1 MRTPQARPGPGT
13 PSYPGPGQQ
22 SYPGNGQQSYP
33 GNGQQSY
40 SGNGQQSY
48 SGNGQQSYSGNG
60 QRPHPGNGQQPY
72 PGNGQ
77 RPGPGTQSYPGQPRA
92 VPPQPPG
99 QGPAPQSRP
108 APTPSSRPG
117 RGRHAAG
124 PRPRNQAPGR
134 DSAGPGRDAA
144 DSGQGTADSGDA
156 KADAAGKKRKNFW
169 RELLAIVV
177 AAAALT
183 LLVKAFIVQVYKIP
197 SGSMENTLLIND
209 RVLVNKLVY
218 HFRSIDRGDVVVFSG
233 QNSWGPDAPPP
244 SSDPVVRLWDD
255 VLSDIGLQSSQTY
268 YIKRVIGLPGD
279 RVACCTDGKVTVNGV
294 PLNET
299 SYIYPGDAP
308 SFPFKTV
315 TVPSGYLW
323 VMGDHRGDSDDSRY
337 HTGDPGGGAIPES
350 EVVGRAFLIIWPPSQ
365 ISDLPIPST
374 FQQAALHAGAAGAAV
389 LNVSGAAVNV
399 GSAALSLV
407 AAVPVAGTAGAAG
420 IISAPLLLRRR
431 RRSRRALS
439 PPLLLRRASQLRES
453 PVLRRR
459 HRTPPRP

>member
-1 MRTPQARPGPGT
+1 VRTPRARPGSAGQPWSGT
-13 PSYPGPGQQ
+13 P
-22 SYPGNGQQSYP
+22 
-33 GNGQQSY
+33 
-40 SGNGQQSY
+40 
-48 SGNGQQSYSGNG
+48 
-60 QRPHPGNGQQPY
+60 R
-72 PGNGQ
+72 
-77 RPGPGTQSYPGQPRA
+77 QPRP
-92 VPPQPPG
+92 VSPSQPG
-99 QGPAPQSRP
+99 QGPAPQSRQGP
-108 APTPSSRPG
+108 RSQARPG

-124 PRPRNQAPGR
+124 PRPRNQV
-134 DSAGPGRDAA
+134 PGRDAG
-144 DSGQGTADSGDA
+144 DSGRDIAGSGQAAPGSGDA
-156 KADAAGKKRKNFW
+156 KTDAAGKKRKNFW
-169 RELLAIVV
+169 RELLTIVV
-177 AAAALT
+177 AAAILT
-183 LLVKAFIVQVYKIP
+183 LLVKAYIVQVYKIP

-209 RVLVNKLVY
+209 RVLVNKLTY
-218 HFRSIDRGDVVVFSG
+218 HFRSIDRGDIVVFSG

-294 PLNET
+294 PLDET

-315 TVPSGYLW
+315 TVPPGYLW

-337 HTGDPGGGAIPES
+337 HGSDPGGGAIPEN

-389 LNVSGAAVNV
+389 LNVGGAAVSV
-399 GSAALSLV
+399 GSVALSVV
-407 AAVPVAGTAGAAG
+407 AAAPVAGTAGAAG
-420 IISAPLLLRRR
+420 IIGTPLLLRRR
-431 RRSRRALS
+431 RRSRRKESL
-439 PPLLLRRASQLRES
+439 PVLLCGRNRFRES
-453 PVLRRR
+453 PVLRLR